1 MEFLK
6 YAVPI
11 LVGALIGYCTN
22 YIAIKMLF
30 RPKNPVKIG
39 SVKLPFTPG
48 IIPKNQPRIAKAV
61 GEAVGEKLFT
71 SDDIKD
77 VLQSEEM
84 KSNITG
90 SLMGLV
96 TTDRTI
102 EEILKGNMGD
112 EKYGEVIDKVYDTV
126 CDKIEEGIK
135 EADIASIIKDAGKDA
150 ILEKVQGTMLAM
162 FVNEDLIMSIMEPL
176 KKAID
181 KYIDEHGEEKI
192 IPIVSKEIESIEK
205 KTPDEMLESVGIST
219 DMIEGAITEIYDGF
233 VNDKADEI
241 IKKINISAIV
251 EQKLNDMD
259 VEEVEELVMSV
270 MKNELQA
277 VINLGALIGAVIGTI
292 NIFF

>member
-48 IIPKNQPRIAKAV
+48 IIPKNQPRIARAV

-71 SDDIKD
+71 SDDIKN

-150 ILEKVQGTMLAM
+150 ILEKVQGTMLSM

-277 VINLGALIGAVIGTI
+277 VINLGALIGAVIGII

>member
-162 FVNEDLIMSIMEPL
+162 FVNEDLIQSLMDPL
-176 KKAID
+176 KNAID
-181 KYIDEHGEEKI
+181 KYLDEHGEEKI

-277 VINLGALIGAVIGTI
+277 VINLGALIGAVIGII

>member
-71 SDDIKD
+71 SDDIKN

-150 ILEKVQGTMLAM
+150 ILEKVQGTMLSM

-277 VINLGALIGAVIGTI
+277 VINLGALIGAVIGII

>member
-181 KYIDEHGEEKI
+181 KYIDEHGQEKI

-259 VEEVEELVMSV
+259 MEEVEELVMSV

-277 VINLGALIGAVIGTI
+277 VINLGALIGAVIGII

>member
-241 IKKINISAIV
+241 IKKINISDIV

-277 VINLGALIGAVIGTI
+277 VINLGALIGAVIGII

>member
-11 LVGALIGYCTN
+11 LVGALIGYCTI

-277 VINLGALIGAVIGTI
+277 VINLGALIGAVIGII

>member
-30 RPKNPVKIG
+30 RPKKPVKIG

-259 VEEVEELVMSV
+259 VEEVEDLVMSV

-277 VINLGALIGAVIGTI
+277 VINLGALIGAVIGII

>member
-181 KYIDEHGEEKI
+181 KYIDEHGQEKI

-277 VINLGALIGAVIGTI
+277 VINLGALIGAVIGII

>member
-181 KYIDEHGEEKI
+181 K
-192 IPIVSKEIESIEK
+192 
-205 KTPDEMLESVGIST
+205 
-219 DMIEGAITEIYDGF
+219 
-233 VNDKADEI
+233 
-241 IKKINISAIV
+241 
-251 EQKLNDMD
+251 
-259 VEEVEELVMSV
+259 
-270 MKNELQA
+270 
-277 VINLGALIGAVIGTI
+277 
-292 NIFF
+292 

>member
-6 YAVPI
+6 YVVPI

-162 FVNEDLIMSIMEPL
+162 FVNEDLIQSLMDPL
-176 KKAID
+176 KNAID
-181 KYIDEHGEEKI
+181 KYLDEHGQEKI
-192 IPIVSKEIESIEK
+192 IPIVAKTIEGIEK
-205 KTPDEMLESVGIST
+205 KTPDEMLDCVGISA
-219 DMIEGAITEIYDGF
+219 DMIEDAITEIYDGF

>member
-150 ILEKVQGTMLAM
+150 ILEKVQGTMLSM

-277 VINLGALIGAVIGTI
+277 VINLGALIGAVIGII

>member
-205 KTPDEMLESVGIST
+205 KTPDEMLESVGITT

-259 VEEVEELVMSV
+259 VEEVEDLVMSV

-277 VINLGALIGAVIGTI
+277 VINLGALIGAVIGII

>member
-48 IIPKNQPRIAKAV
+48 IIPKNQPRIARAV

-150 ILEKVQGTMLAM
+150 ILEKVQGTMLSM

-277 VINLGALIGAVIGTI
+277 VINLGALIGAVIGII

>member
-71 SDDIKD
+71 SDDIKN

-277 VINLGALIGAVIGTI
+277 VINLGALIGAVIGII

>member
-30 RPKNPVKIG
+30 RPKKPVKIG

-277 VINLGALIGAVIGTI
+277 VINLGALIGAVIGII

>member
-205 KTPDEMLESVGIST
+205 KTPDEMLESVGIIT

-277 VINLGALIGAVIGTI
+277 VINLGALIGAVIGII

>member
-48 IIPKNQPRIAKAV
+48 IIPKNQPRIAR
-61 GEAVGEKLFT
+61 AVGEKLFT
-71 SDDIKD
+71 SEDIKD

-150 ILEKVQGTMLAM
+150 ILEKVQGNMLSM

-277 VINLGALIGAVIGTI
+277 VINLGALIGAVIGII

>member
-61 GEAVGEKLFT
+61 GEAVGEKIFT

-277 VINLGALIGAVIGTI
+277 VINLGALIGAVIGII

>member
-30 RPKNPVKIG
+30 RPKKPVKIG

-150 ILEKVQGTMLAM
+150 ILEKVQGTMLSM

-277 VINLGALIGAVIGTI
+277 VINLGALIGAVIGII